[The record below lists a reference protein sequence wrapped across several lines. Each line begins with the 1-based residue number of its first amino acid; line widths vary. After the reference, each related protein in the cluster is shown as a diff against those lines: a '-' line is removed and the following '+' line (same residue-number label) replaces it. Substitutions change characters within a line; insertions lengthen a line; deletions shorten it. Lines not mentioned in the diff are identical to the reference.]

1 MTIGCLIAVHRA
13 LGPGFREKIYHRA
26 LISELEAAGLSF
38 ELEKRIPI
46 FYRGLQVG
54 LHKLDLVIENT
65 IVIELKAIKE
75 ITKAHYAQLRSY
87 LRASECQIG
96 LLVNFSLERTD
107 IRRIDCPG
115 LSLSPYTPPLSPAG
129 ESRAKRI
136 NKAE

>member
-1 MTIGCLIAVHRA
+1 MERGREIGAWVEMTIGCLIAVHRA

-46 FYRGLQVG
+46 FYRGLKVG
-54 LHKLDLVIENT
+54 L
-65 IVIELKAIKE
+65 
-75 ITKAHYAQLRSY
+75 HYAQLRSY

-107 IRRIDCPG
+107 IRRIDSPG